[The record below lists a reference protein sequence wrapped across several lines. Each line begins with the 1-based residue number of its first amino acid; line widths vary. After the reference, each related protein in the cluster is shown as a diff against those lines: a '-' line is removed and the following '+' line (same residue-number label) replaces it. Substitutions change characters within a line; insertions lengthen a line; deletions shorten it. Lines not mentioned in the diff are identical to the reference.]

1 MADLGKLLIGLGLV
15 LVILGA
21 VLIFA
26 GRIGLP
32 LGRMPGDFA
41 WRGKNV
47 RVYFPLGT
55 SNLISLVLTLVLW
68 IISQLRK

>member
-1 MADLGKLLIGLGLV
+1 MADLGKLLIGLGLA

-32 LGRMPGDFA
+32 LGRIPGDLA

-55 SNLISLVLTLVLW
+55 SILISLILSLVLW
-68 IISQLRK
+68 IIS